1 MATIQSSRRLAH
13 FSTIR
18 NVDRLI
24 CCVRDGY
31 RSYPAA
37 MAAILL
43 LQRGLFYKD
52 KIKSCIEMLHT
63 GFRLD
68 LVW

>member
-13 FSTIR
+13 FSTVR

-24 CCVRDGY
+24 YCVRDGY

-43 LQRGLFYKD
+43 LQIGFFIRTK
-52 KIKSCIEMLHT
+52 KSCIELLHT

>member
-37 MAAILL
+37 MAAILF
-43 LQRGLFYKD
+43 LQREFF
-52 KIKSCIEMLHT
+52 IKTKWSH
-63 GFRLD
+63 
-68 LVW
+68 V

>member
-37 MAAILL
+37 MAAI
-43 LQRGLFYKD
+43 FSYK
-52 KIKSCIEMLHT
+52 
-63 GFRLD
+63 
-68 LVW
+68 